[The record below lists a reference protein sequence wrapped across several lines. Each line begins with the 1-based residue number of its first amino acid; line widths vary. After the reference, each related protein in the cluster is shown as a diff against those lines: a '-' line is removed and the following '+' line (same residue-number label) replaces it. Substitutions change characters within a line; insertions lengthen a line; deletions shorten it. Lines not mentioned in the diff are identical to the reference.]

1 MFKSAPLW
9 PIAAFRC
16 RPPIAAPSTR
26 CVGLPIRILDKI
38 LLPEFLDRYLA
49 KHAYEAQKTK
59 AAVSP
64 TRKDKM
70 APVGELHRTHGS
82 FDAEAANRVMAIPG
96 PAARFIPVALTALTG
111 VVIGFIMRGLLQ
123 RSR

>member
-1 MFKSAPLW
+1 M
-9 PIAAFRC
+9 
-16 RPPIAAPSTR
+16 ST
-26 CVGLPIRILDKI
+26 LKAILDKI

-49 KHAYEAQKTK
+49 KHAYEAQETK

-111 VVIGFIMRGLLQ
+111 IVIGFIMRGLLQ

>member
-1 MFKSAPLW
+1 MNQTSRHLRDRTVV
-9 PIAAFRC
+9 ITGGV
-16 RPPIAAPSTR
+16 ST
-26 CVGLPIRILDKI
+26 LKAILDKI

-49 KHAYEAQKTK
+49 KHAYEAQETK

-82 FDAEAANRVMAIPG
+82 FDAEAANRVMAMPG

-111 VVIGFIMRGLLQ
+111 IVIGFIMRGLLQ

>member
-1 MFKSAPLW
+1 V
-9 PIAAFRC
+9 
-16 RPPIAAPSTR
+16 ST
-26 CVGLPIRILDKI
+26 LKAILGKI
-38 LLPEFLDRYLA
+38 LLPEFLDRY
-49 KHAYEAQKTK
+49 EAQETK

-64 TRKDKM
+64 TRKDNLM

-111 VVIGFIMRGLLQ
+111 VVIGFIMRGLSQ

>member
-1 MFKSAPLW
+1 
-9 PIAAFRC
+9 
-16 RPPIAAPSTR
+16 
-26 CVGLPIRILDKI
+26 
-38 LLPEFLDRYLA
+38 
-49 KHAYEAQKTK
+49 
-59 AAVSP
+59 
-64 TRKDKM
+64 M

-96 PAARFIPVALTALTG
+96 PATRFIPVALTALTS